1 MIMLRNLYTTLNPKK
16 NNFSIFFK
24 LDYNYYN
31 NVKKT

>member
-1 MIMLRNLYTTLNPKK
+1 MLRNLYTILNPKK
-16 NNFSIFFK
+16 NNFFNFFK